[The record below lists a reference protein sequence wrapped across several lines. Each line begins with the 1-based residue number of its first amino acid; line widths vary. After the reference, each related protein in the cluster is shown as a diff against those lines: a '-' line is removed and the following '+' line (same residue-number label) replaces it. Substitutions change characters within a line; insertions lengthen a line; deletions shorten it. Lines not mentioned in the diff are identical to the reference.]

1 MQTPVQLVFFEN
13 FLLASTYSSSEAA
26 AELCSGAQQMMK
38 YKTGIKSLHFVFQ
51 QLLPRE
57 RAVLIYRSVII
68 SSMERLCPK
77 NAAFKAGRLVVVCLV
92 GHAVALRG
100 VREYPLRVPDQSNV
114 VSFFSPCPDE
124 CGTLVQCSHGRQA
137 GLQLGECCLLLFLMM
152 TLGKKIAVLYIYT
165 YMSWLSLGL
174 KPIK

>member
-1 MQTPVQLVFFEN
+1 M
-13 FLLASTYSSSEAA
+13 
-26 AELCSGAQQMMK
+26 
-38 YKTGIKSLHFVFQ
+38 
-51 QLLPRE
+51 
-57 RAVLIYRSVII
+57 LIYRSVII

-124 CGTLVQCSHGRQA
+124 CGTLVQCTFSWKVGRTSV
-137 GLQLGECCLLLFLMM
+137 GRMLFTSFFNDDIGEKNSSIIYLH
-152 TLGKKIAVLYIYT
+152 IHVLA
-165 YMSWLSLGL
+165 
-174 KPIK
+174 